1 MMWHTLAMITDDVLP
16 NWPPPDGEPIG
27 EERARQYITW
37 IREHAG
43 PLVADARKQ
52 ITDRYPHAVTKTSA
66 AMVDQLA
73 SWSFDDRMTGLG
85 IGSVW
90 ASVSG
95 GTWAMMDIWI
105 RRDGRLETRPSMNMR
120 A

>member
-1 MMWHTLAMITDDVLP
+1 MWHTLAMITDAALP
-16 NWPPPDGEPIG
+16 DWPPPADEPIG
-27 EERARQYITW
+27 EERARTYIAW

-52 ITDRYPHAVTKTSA
+52 ITDQYPHAVTKTFA
-66 AMVDQLA
+66 ATVDQLA
-73 SWSFDDRMTGLG
+73 SWSFDNRITGLG

-95 GTWAMMDIWI
+95 GTWAMVDIRIWQ
-105 RRDGRLETRPSMNMR
+105 DGRLECRPGLRMR
-120 A
+120 D